1 MLTAWEIDP
10 APTIGIGVAGFAYLA
25 ALRRVRSPQSRKG
38 WPRGRLAAFGAG
50 LLVLLVAIDGPP
62 DYFAPSSFTAHMVQH
77 LLIQLVAAPL
87 LLLGGPIGLLL
98 RANPPWLPRR
108 TLGRALRS
116 RAVRVISD
124 PRITFTLF
132 AVIVVGSHL
141 TPLYNLA
148 LERDWV
154 HQLEHVAYLLTA
166 LLFWWPAIGVD
177 PAPHRPSYP
186 VRMLYLLLIMP
197 VMAFLGIAIADAGRV
212 LYPYYAAH
220 PPPWGA
226 SALSDQ
232 GLAGTLMW
240 ESGMLTVVPAL
251 GIILLR
257 WLDTDAR
264 DQARRDAAPLRE
276 AARRRE
282 AGGGIGPAPPTGP
295 PNLAERR

>member
-1 MLTAWEIDP
+1 
-10 APTIGIGVAGFAYLA
+10 
-25 ALRRVRSPQSRKG
+25 
-38 WPRGRLAAFGAG
+38 
-50 LLVLLVAIDGPP
+50 
-62 DYFAPSSFTAHMVQH
+62 
-77 LLIQLVAAPL
+77 
-87 LLLGGPIGLLL
+87 
-98 RANPPWLPRR
+98 
-108 TLGRALRS
+108 
-116 RAVRVISD
+116 
-124 PRITFTLF
+124 
-132 AVIVVGSHL
+132 VIVVGSHL